1 MKRTFTLTVTSL
13 SLFASLPLSAADT
26 KAPDPISFASVS
38 QLLLGLLLVVSLI
51 FALAWAFRR
60 ANLVPGQGSGMRVI
74 ASLALGARERAVLV
88 QCGDKQLL
96 LGVAPGSV
104 QLLAQYDEPVIDP
117 AQAPSGDFANKLAQM
132 LQQRKGG

>member
-1 MKRTFTLTVTSL
+1 MKRN
-13 SLFASLPLSAADT
+13 FALLPLLTPTLSPLTLWAAET
-26 KAPDPISFASVS
+26 KVPDPISFESVS

-60 ANLVPGQGSGMRVI
+60 ANFVPGQGGGMRVV

-96 LGVAPGSV
+96 LGVSQGSV
-104 QLLAQYDEPVIDP
+104 TLLAQFDESVIDP
-117 AQAPSGDFANKLAQM
+117 QTAPSSDFANKLAQI
-132 LQQRKGG
+132 LQQRKGS